1 MYMELLKKNMY
12 LLLVNYILNLII
24 FHLNIYIKG
33 ICSEKKEIQF
43 ENNKYNLMIWDTS
56 SPSER
61 NWITFGF
68 EKVIRKCDGLMI
80 VYNVNDK
87 SSLNK
92 LEWALENINKMNCT
106 NLSKILVGNMCDIKD
121 NRLISEEEGKEFAK
135 KYGMEH
141 FEASAKTGYNIQE
154 IFDCLIKKNINNA
167 KIEIE
172 KEKGKEKVITYILI
186 LYLLFSLLNYI
197 F

>member
-1 MYMELLKKNMY
+1 L
-12 LLLVNYILNLII
+12 
-24 FHLNIYIKG
+24 
-33 ICSEKKEIQF
+33 
-43 ENNKYNLMIWDTS
+43 
-56 SPSER
+56 
-61 NWITFGF
+61 
-68 EKVIRKCDGLMI
+68 
-80 VYNVNDK
+80 
-87 SSLNK
+87 LNK

>member
-1 MYMELLKKNMY
+1 
-12 LLLVNYILNLII
+12 
-24 FHLNIYIKG
+24 
-33 ICSEKKEIQF
+33 
-43 ENNKYNLMIWDTS
+43 MIWDTS

-61 NWITFGF
+61 NLITFGF
-68 EKVIRKCDGLMI
+68 EKIVRKCDGLMI

-121 NRLISEEEGKEFAK
+121 SRLISEEEGKEFAK